1 VNEVSAEFIEVTVD
15 KFIFRIR
22 RDCWY
27 SNEGVWLYRDGDRVR
42 VGLTDFVQQSSGDM
56 AFVTVVPAG
65 SSLSAGDELC
75 TVETVKVAVSVRSP
89 ISGTVRDV
97 NTDLDASPEL
107 VNEDPYG
114 AGWLASIEASDW
126 DGEVS
131 ALLDAEG
138 YAQVMRGQAEEEMV
152 KR

>member
-1 VNEVSAEFIEVTVD
+1 MNQVRAEFIEVTVD
-15 KFIFRIR
+15 KFIFKIK
-22 RDCWY
+22 RDCAY

-56 AFVTVVPAG
+56 AFVIVAAAG
-65 SSLSAGDELC
+65 SSLRAGDELC

-97 NTDLDASPEL
+97 NADLDASPEL

-114 AGWLASIEASDW
+114 AGWLAAIEASDW
-126 DGEVS
+126 HGESS
-131 ALLDAEG
+131 ALLDAEA
-138 YAQVMRGQAEEEMV
+138 YAQLMRGQAEEETQ